1 MDYIVDYIGIDQKI
15 PVVATFLNSKDKLGA
30 IKARWAIN
38 RNNYKISPGIY
49 AVGNPDEKAE
59 VFVTANY
66 KLSFDHLRSN
76 ITGINAW
83 ILVLD
88 TKGINVWCA
97 AGKGTFGTS
106 ELINR
111 IKSNDLEKLVSHR
124 KIILPQLGAVG
135 VSAHEVKNESGFKV
149 IYGPVRAIDIPSFVA
164 ANFRAT
170 ESMRT
175 VKFGLSDRLKLTP
188 VELVGHFKYLIS
200 VLLLM
205 ILVGGFNNSTFSFDS
220 MFENGIYITISLLSA
235 YFGGAVLTPLLL
247 PVLPPRSFSMKG
259 LIVGIVLSI
268 VLYFTQQI
276 GTNIIESISLILI
289 IVASTSFISMNFTGA
304 STYTS
309 LSGVKK
315 EMKTAVPL
323 QLIFFLT
330 GLLTWITLRFI

>member
-1 MDYIVDYIGIDQKI
+1 M
-15 PVVATFLNSKDKLGA
+15 A

-38 RNNYKISPGIY
+38 RNDYKIPPGIY
-49 AVGNPDEKAE
+49 AVGNPDEKAN

-76 ITGINAW
+76 IAGMNAW

-97 AGKGTFGTS
+97 AGKGTFGTN

-111 IKSNDLEKLVSHR
+111 IRSCDIEKLVSHR
-124 KIILPQLGAVG
+124 KIIVPQLGAVG
-135 VSAHEVKNESGFKV
+135 VSAHEVKNETGFKV
-149 IYGPVRAIDIPSFVA
+149 IYGPVRAVDIPSFIS
-164 ANFRAT
+164 ANLRAT

-175 VKFGLSDRLKLTP
+175 VKFTLSDRLILTP
-188 VELVGHFKYLIS
+188 VELVGHFKYIIS
-200 VLLLM
+200 LLVLM
-205 ILVGGFNNSTFSFDS
+205 ILLGGFKNSTFSFNDMFDS
-220 MFENGIYITISLLSA
+220 GIVVTVSLLCA
-235 YFGGAVLTPLLL
+235 YIGGAVITPLLL
-247 PVLPPRSFSMKG
+247 PWLPARSFAMKG
-259 LIVGIVLSI
+259 LIVGVAISI
-268 VLYFTQQI
+268 VLYFAQLT
-276 GTNIIESISLILI
+276 GTNIIESISLMFI

-315 EMKTAVPL
+315 EMKTAVPM

-330 GLLTWITLRFI
+330 GLLTWIILRFI